1 MYGSRKNYHTTG
13 HATNQQE
20 HNNEDGGVKKSK
32 LVMISTPTPTSISQC
47 ASVRMYNNENK
58 GRHPP
63 TVSLILIPELHN
75 FYYIDLHPQIL

>member
-1 MYGSRKNYHTTG
+1 
-13 HATNQQE
+13 
-20 HNNEDGGVKKSK
+20 
-32 LVMISTPTPTSISQC
+32 
-47 ASVRMYNNENK
+47 MYNNENK